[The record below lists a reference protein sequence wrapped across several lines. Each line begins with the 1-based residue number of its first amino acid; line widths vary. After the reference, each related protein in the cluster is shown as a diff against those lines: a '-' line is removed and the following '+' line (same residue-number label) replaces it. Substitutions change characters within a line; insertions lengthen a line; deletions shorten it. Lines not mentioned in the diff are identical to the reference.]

1 MCEDLYKFIDNN
13 SIPNDENTELIE
25 LNTRRGMDK
34 FMSEE
39 NFTAAYIKYIKN
51 KYTTNAGNELLTD
64 KLNNLQAMRAFNVL
78 YLDGDMTFK
87 DSVDKLEY
95 SNISIQMANNLL
107 DYWCS
112 ELIDY
117 HFDNYYYF
125 IFIPN
130 EFPKNKGGFH
140 IFIFCNKIVPNEL
153 RLNMY
158 NNIKLSMCEQEY
170 QLYCN
175 SINGIENQ
183 NDFKTNYEKI
193 FDFGPLKTA
202 TLLLPFAQKDRSART
217 YKLYSTTF
225 NYDTPQ
231 SWFVIPTVHRLR
243 ESLNDGN
250 GGNILESNVSTLNGN
265 VRDLR
270 MDRLNKEKQQ
280 QSNNNEK
287 TKSKKVTNAN
297 SQKPITMKQKSIN
310 ANVNVDENVN
320 ANIDENENVD
330 GINNVNVNSVNA
342 EEEDIG
348 DIDNE
353 TWFNSSSIASSDN
366 NEEEEQADNSP
377 LSLLLTAKRF
387 KDLTDINT
395 EASTRPI
402 IPESKI
408 APSVSIESIEEIN
421 ETINLLMQDIDK
433 QSYSTFDNLG
443 TVGRVVAEFMSSLIY
458 LSPKHIF
465 WNKLA
470 NNNERL
476 SLIISPLIKFIYTNC
491 FIENQGY
498 LPDNKNNIF
507 VHSLTKIMLPL
518 LKMTT
523 RNCNEKTQ
531 RDTYASCYSHINTYF
546 NTYARIQDFT
556 TEIQSFWKEYCNL
569 NEKDKKKLSP
579 EGIKLLN
586 KTKLLFQK
594 MIKPWITFIKDIIIA
609 GMTDEIRPFKQR
621 LIETDDPRRDVT
633 FQSVMPKQAS
643 VNNNAAIEESF
654 YTKTLRCWCT
664 MFLYVETYSNTVLTE
679 SIRSIL
685 TAFSR
690 YFIWYNKSISGNAS
704 LYIYNIKQTNM
715 LSKYPYN
722 QWLLD
727 TCDGDCL
734 RTWIKSLYLQFIK
747 PELVTENKEFGI
759 VPMLKNLGRAQLIE
773 QTCVKQIK
781 PFANFDQDM
790 EKMYKNIISAFAQEH
805 WDPPKEF
812 DVASSNFFP
821 MRNGILEFL
830 DDGSVQMHYNNHS
843 RFMNAYTNIIWSDNY
858 NTDCTEFKKIQNM
871 WREIFP
877 DQEERD
883 YSLKLFSS
891 TLTGAILKDMFI
903 IPYGTGGDGK
913 TMSQT
918 ALLCVLGA
926 EGLNSKV
933 PIEEDGKIEYVE
945 NPNGLGTT
953 MKTETVLVSNKS
965 NHDSGGISQLKDK
978 RFCTVQEPDPNL
990 SGGKLNCARI
1000 KEILSGAPLTAREI
1014 YKKAEAFTP
1023 NCLITLQT
1031 NLLLAYTEDTD
1042 AIRRR
1047 VTVIPYRSKFT
1058 TEINKDK
1065 MTKLQYK
1072 FKADPQLGR
1081 DLVNNASYWQALFYT
1096 LLPYT
1101 RDLIRSSIKAL
1112 SDIKRP
1118 NSIIKATNES
1128 FAHSNGLVG
1137 WINNKI
1143 TRREGHALC
1152 ITDLVSLILEDH
1164 NMERTKNGG
1173 ILSSNN
1179 ARERQIEIW
1188 SQLMGTFMGRI
1199 YKLKDC
1205 FYNKR
1210 KTDFKPGFSRIT
1222 ITEDDTDDTL
1232 IEKYFDEFA
1241 VNSLERSDLPNK
1253 DDMYIVGFAIKS
1265 NQDEGDDG
1273 EDEGNDGNDNEGEG
1287 ENDRNDGEGNDDGDD
1302 DGDDEALFEDE
1313 WNECEDKKAHE
1324 LLNGNTGNTEVS
1336 HDEDKN
1342 NENITKP
1349 KPNAKVTTKSKQRKA

>member
-1 MCEDLYKFIDNN
+1 MCEDLYKFIDSN

-39 NFTAAYIKYIKN
+39 NFTAAYIKYMKN
-51 KYTTNAGNELLTD
+51 KYTTNTGNELLTD
-64 KLNNLQAMRAFNVL
+64 SSNNLQAMRAFNVL

-117 HFDNYYYF
+117 HFDNYYHF

-175 SINGIENQ
+175 SINGIENK

-202 TLLLPFAQKDRSART
+202 TLLLPFAQKDRSARG
-217 YKLYSTTF
+217 YKLSSTTF

-231 SWFVIPTVHRLR
+231 SWFVIPTVHRPR

-250 GGNILESNVSTLNGN
+250 GGNILESNVSTLNGD
-265 VRDLR
+265 VRNLR
-270 MDRLNKEKQQ
+270 MNRLKEKQQ
-280 QSNNNEK
+280 QSSNNAK
-287 TKSKKVTNAN
+287 TKSKKATNAKTKSKKAAN
-297 SQKPITMKQKSIN
+297 VNGQKPVTMKQKHINTNIN
-310 ANVNVDENVN
+310 A
-320 ANIDENENVD
+320 DENEHEHEAV
-330 GINNVNVNSVNA
+330 VNDELNEGEDKTVFKDELNEGENANANTNINA
-342 EEEDIG
+342 EEEDID

-353 TWFNSSSIASSDN
+353 TWFNSSSISSSSSDN

-377 LSLLLTAKRF
+377 LSLLLTGKRF
-387 KDLTDINT
+387 KD
-395 EASTRPI
+395 
-402 IPESKI
+402 
-408 APSVSIESIEEIN
+408 
-421 ETINLLMQDIDK
+421 MQDLDK
-433 QSYSTFDNLG
+433 QSYATFDNLG

-470 NNNERL
+470 NNSERL
-476 SLIISPLIKFIYTNC
+476 TLIIKPLIKFVYTNC

-531 RDTYASCYSHINTYF
+531 RDTYASCYSHINDYF

-556 TEIQSFWKEYCNL
+556 IEIQSFWKEYCNL
-569 NEKDKKKLSP
+569 NEKDKKKLSA
-579 EGIKLLN
+579 EGIILLN

-594 MIKPWITFIKDIIIA
+594 MIKPWVTFIKDIIIA
-609 GMTDEIRPFKQR
+609 GMTDEIRPFRQR
-621 LIETDDPRRDVT
+621 LVETDDPRRDVT

-747 PELVTENKEFGI
+747 PELVTENKVFGI
-759 VPMLKNLGRAQLIE
+759 VPMLKNLERAQLIE
-773 QTCVKQIK
+773 SMTCAKQIK

-858 NTDCTEFKKIQNM
+858 DTNCTAFKKIQNM

-1096 LLPYT
+1096 LLPYA
-1101 RDLIRSSIKAL
+1101 RDLIRSNIKAL

-1152 ITDLVSLILEDH
+1152 ITDLVSLIIEDH

-1199 YKLKDC
+1199 YKLKDS

-1253 DDMYIVGFAIKS
+1253 EDMYIVGFAIKS
-1265 NQDEGDDG
+1265 NQDDEVDEGDGEDG
-1273 EDEGNDGNDNEGEG
+1273 NDGNEGNEDGNDEGNDGND
-1287 ENDRNDGEGNDDGDD
+1287 EGNDEGV
-1302 DGDDEALFEDE
+1302 FEDE
-1313 WNECEDKKAHE
+1313 WNECEDKKEHE
-1324 LLNGNTGNTEVS
+1324 LLNENVENAGNVEVL

-1349 KPNAKVTTKSKQRKA
+1349 KPSAKVTTKSKQRKA